1 VRAWQ
6 ASKGETNLLQA
17 LRCAW
22 AEDDTGSPR
31 GVSLCTRNCIMTGL
45 RFLFR
50 VTLRR
55 LDLAAEIYHVRQLQ
69 KILLVMSADPRPLIN
84 KRQKQSDAPFI

>member
-1 VRAWQ
+1 
-6 ASKGETNLLQA
+6 
-17 LRCAW
+17 
-22 AEDDTGSPR
+22 
-31 GVSLCTRNCIMTGL
+31 
-45 RFLFR
+45 LFR